1 MPLKNNL
8 ESTAECMWSFV
19 LDFQNGNLSD
29 TQLNMED
36 SVAIHS
42 IIEAAKSIAE
52 EEVELHRILN
62 NAD

>member
-1 MPLKNNL
+1 MPLKKNF
-8 ESTAECMWSFV
+8 EAIAECMWSFV
-19 LDFQNGNLSD
+19 LDFQNGNLSEY
-29 TQLNMED
+29 QLNMED

-62 NAD
+62 KSD

>member
-1 MPLKNNL
+1 M
-8 ESTAECMWSFV
+8 
-19 LDFQNGNLSD
+19 Q
-29 TQLNMED
+29 D

-52 EEVELHRILN
+52 EEVELHKILN